1 MRFKCI
7 NPYSIMIIGPAHP
20 STQELLLISWKT
32 HWRCTKRT
40 GRQRLRPVSVPPQM
54 ADVADTCVA
63 LMQRTNS
70 SRDRWTPKMLP
81 LVPETL
87 WRKTSQWVELTRPHA
102 MRIVEDTVI
111 DPVIK
116 KHCTIGYDRKLKR

>member
-1 MRFKCI
+1 MRQ
-7 NPYSIMIIGPAHP
+7 M
-20 STQELLLISWKT
+20 
-32 HWRCTKRT
+32 
-40 GRQRLRPVSVPPQM
+40 RPP
-54 ADVADTCVA
+54 DTIVA
-63 LMQRTNS
+63 LVQRTNS